1 MDFSNGTAVSD
12 QAPNPVNYT
21 AMQVPVDP
29 VGSFLK
35 AAQQSAQ
42 IGQTNAQTQQI
53 QAAAVGQQLQNQR
66 MQNYQAAYQQF
77 AQNPTPQGAV
87 QMAMA
92 YPEVASNVQQAWN
105 GYNEQERQQRL
116 DVFAPITSAL
126 QNGRLD
132 LANNLVQQRIDALQN
147 TPGLAQDPEL
157 QRDLNGAQQ
166 FQQLLQHDA
175 QNGTQ
180 HALAFAYGTLAAA
193 QGPQD
198 FMQHFGQGQT
208 MPSTIG
214 QAQANVGFTQAETQN
229 VNSAIQNRAAQFG
242 LDQNQFQAGVQFK
255 LRELNYL
262 QNAPAMDPAT
272 RAQADQSAVDSV
284 AFNQLAARTGNL
296 ANQIGVLDQNGQWS
310 AGTPGRVQMG
320 WQNFWGSQNNVNTL
334 KQEYQQVMGSLGAF
348 GGAGVGDADKKN
360 LASGIP
366 DQNASPVQI
375 QQFMQS
381 MQNAQVRAARIAD
394 GKSSWAYSYGR
405 LGPAT
410 SDATINGIQVA
421 KGTSFPKYMSQ
432 LLAPNS
438 KAPSPFPA
446 PNAPPGVQTGVQP
459 GAPATAGAPLTG
471 NMSRY
476 NKYLSGGQ

>member
-53 QAAAVGQQLQNQR
+53 QASAIGQQLQNQR

-132 LANNLVQQRIDALQN
+132 LADNLVQQRIAALSN
-147 TPGLAQDPEL
+147 TPGLDQNPQLQQDL
-157 QRDLNGAQQ
+157 QGTQQ
-166 FQQLLQHDA
+166 FQQLLRYDM

-198 FMQHFGQGQT
+198 FMTHFGQGQT
-208 MPSTIG
+208 MPSTVG
-214 QAQANVGFTQAETQN
+214 QAQANVNLTNAQTSDVQ
-229 VNSAIQNRAAQFG
+229 SMIQNRAAQFG

-255 LRELNYL
+255 LRELNYA

-284 AFNQLAARTGNL
+284 GYNLQAQRTNNL
-296 ANQIGVLDQNGQWS
+296 ATQIGVLDQNGQWNTG
-310 AGTPGRVQMG
+310 APARVQMG

-334 KQEYQQVMGSLGAF
+334 KTEYQQVMGSLGAF

-375 QQFMQS
+375 QQFLQS
-381 MQNAQVRAARIAD
+381 MQNAQLRAARISDA
-394 GKSSWAYSYGR
+394 KSSWAYNYGR

-432 LLAPNS
+432 LLTANS
-438 KAPSPFPA
+438 QAPSPFPA
-446 PNAPPGVQTGVQP
+446 PTANPGVQTGVQP

-471 NMSRY
+471 SLARY